1 MPTFRRNYDEVM
13 RVARALP
20 AHAMREARMSALCD
34 ALWREHASRG
44 VSWVGFYLD
53 RPGEADDRRLIL
65 GPRRDKPACSPIGLH
80 GACGRALLSRSTL
93 IVRDVR
99 GLGPGYI
106 ACDPRDQSELV
117 IPLCDDSGTWW
128 GVLDLDSFDMGAF
141 DEHDAAELILVLVA
155 AGLLPANVT
164 PPAVRA

>member
-1 MPTFRRNYDEVM
+1 MPTLRRDYGEVL
-13 RVARALP
+13 RAAAAMP
-20 AHAMREARMSALCD
+20 AGATRQARMATVCD
-34 ALWREHASRG
+34 AIWREHASRG

-128 GVLDLDSFDMGAF
+128 GVLDLDSFDVGAF
-141 DEHDAAELILVLVA
+141 DEHDAAELTLVLVA